1 MVARSVVVEHQM
13 AALKQIRDVIDKH
26 DPAAVEELRLLLP
39 GGTIPNSVKQP
50 DEVMTV
56 LAKSV
61 AVLAKLVDEHIE
73 ESKPRRRGR
82 PPKQQAEQHA
92 KEEAKE
98 GAKEE
103 DR

>member
-13 AALKQIRDVIDKH
+13 AALKQVRDVIAKH

-39 GGTIPNSVKQP
+39 GGSIPNSIRQP

-61 AVLAKLVDEHIE
+61 AVLAELVDQQIE
-73 ESKPRRRGR
+73 AQKPRPRGR
-82 PPKQQAEQHA
+82 PSKK
-92 KEEAKE
+92 KES
-98 GAKEE
+98 
-103 DR
+103 